1 VPVWVVGDRG
11 YASDAFRERIW
22 NMGARPAIPPKRTD
36 ASVRQATGTTVIR
49 TFRHPA
55 RLLPLAFLLAI
66 SLGTALLMLPAA
78 RPGPEGATL
87 LTAAFTATSAVTVT
101 GLAVQDTGTYW
112 SGFGQ
117 GVIVLLAQA
126 GGLGIMS
133 GATLLALLVTRR
145 LSLGT
150 RLLAQAEVRVV
161 ALGDV
166 RAVLRLILAMVLCVE
181 VVNAGLLALRL
192 RFGHG
197 VAWGE
202 ALWSGAFH
210 AVGAFNNAG
219 FSLYPDGLTRFAQD
233 PLVLGPLALA
243 VIIGS
248 LGFPV
253 AAELLRRP
261 RRLSLHSRLTLWG
274 TAGLLLLGTVG
285 VLAFEWGNP
294 RTLGGL
300 EAGHRVFGA
309 VFHAAMTR
317 SGGFNAID
325 TGQMS
330 QGSLALSCL
339 LMLIGGGSAGT
350 GGGIRVTTFLVLGLI
365 VWAEVRGDPDV
376 SAFHRRIPPDLQ
388 RQALTVA
395 TLAMLVVVVATLAML
410 ALTDRPA
417 GVLLFEVIS
426 AFATVGLST
435 GITGNLPPAA
445 QWLLMLLMFIGRV
458 GTVTVVTAL
467 ALRSARRL
475 YRFPEER
482 PIIG

>member
-1 VPVWVVGDRG
+1 MLIRIPVGR
-11 YASDAFRERIW
+11 
-22 NMGARPAIPPKRTD
+22 
-36 ASVRQATGTTVIR
+36 ATGTTVIR

-66 SLGTALLMLPAA
+66 GLGTALLMLPAA

-87 LTAAFTATSAVTVT
+87 LAAAFTAASAVTVT

-117 GVIVLLAQA
+117 GVILLLAQI

-133 GATLLALLVTRR
+133 GATLLGLLVTRR

-150 RLLAQAEVRVV
+150 RLLAQAEVRVL

-166 RAVLRLILAMVLCVE
+166 LAVLRLILVMVLCVE
-181 VVNAGLLALRL
+181 LVTAALLALRL
-192 RFGHG
+192 RFAHG
-197 VAWGE
+197 AAWGE
-202 ALWSGAFH
+202 AVWSGTFH

-219 FSLYPDGLTRFAQD
+219 FSLYPHSLTGFAGD
-233 PLVLGPLALA
+233 PLMLGVIALA
-243 VIIGS
+243 VLVGS

-253 AAELLRRP
+253 VAELLRRP

-274 TAGLLLLGTVG
+274 SAGLMLLGTLG
-285 VLAFEWGNP
+285 VLAFEWSNP
-294 RTLGGL
+294 CTLGGM
-300 EAGHRVFGA
+300 EAGDRLLGA
-309 VFHAAMTR
+309 AFHAAMTR
-317 SGGFNAID
+317 SGGFNAMD

-339 LMLIGGGSAGT
+339 LMLVGGGSAGT

-388 RQALTVA
+388 RQALTVSTLALIVVTIA
-395 TLAMLVVVVATLAML
+395 TLALLAM
-410 ALTDRPA
+410 TDRPA
-417 GVLLFEVIS
+417 GALLFEVIS

-435 GITGNLPPAA
+435 GITGDLPPAA
-445 QWLLMLLMFIGRV
+445 QWLLMLLMFVGRV

-467 ALRSARRL
+467 ALRSTRRL

-482 PIIG
+482 PIVG